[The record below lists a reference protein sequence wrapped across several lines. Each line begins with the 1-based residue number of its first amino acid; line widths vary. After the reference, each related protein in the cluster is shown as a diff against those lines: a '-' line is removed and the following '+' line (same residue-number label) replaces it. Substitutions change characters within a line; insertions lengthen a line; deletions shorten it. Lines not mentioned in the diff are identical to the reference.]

1 MGTVEQVFTATE
13 LRDPFSQPVSK
24 EVIRHRAYEIFVR
37 RGMQDGRAEEDWFEA
52 ETELRNETRHE
63 QQQQSWTDPSGV

>member
-52 ETELRNETRHE
+52 ETELRNETRH
-63 QQQQSWTDPSGV
+63 QQQSWTDPSEV